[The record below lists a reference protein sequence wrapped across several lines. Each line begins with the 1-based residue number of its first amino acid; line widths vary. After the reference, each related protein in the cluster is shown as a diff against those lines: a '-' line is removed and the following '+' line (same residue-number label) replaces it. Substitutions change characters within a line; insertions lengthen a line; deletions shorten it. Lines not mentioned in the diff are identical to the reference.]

1 MTPPR
6 PMEAATPIPGG
17 ERLLQRMFTRLGCRG
32 RPPHFVAE
40 FYPYSNLTHT
50 ARLAKDFTRVRLS
63 DVLRHAP
70 REVVEAAAALL
81 LARAYRLPPPPE
93 LRERYQRFCHA
104 PETQR
109 RLERIR
115 KRRCRPALPQA
126 DRFDLAAMFA
136 RLNRRYFGAS
146 LRRPRLA
153 WSLRAWRVQ
162 MGQYDP
168 ALDRI
173 VLSRRLDRP
182 DVPRAVVEYVLYHEM
197 LHVKHP
203 GKFARCGFRVHSG
216 EFREEEKHFARYEEA
231 RRWLKRLR

>member
-1 MTPPR
+1 
-6 PMEAATPIPGG
+6 
-17 ERLLQRMFTRLGCRG
+17 MFTRLGCHG
-32 RPPHFVAE
+32 RPPHFVVE
-40 FYPYSNLTHT
+40 FYPYANLTHT
-50 ARLAKDFTRVRLS
+50 ARLAKDFARVRLS

-70 REVVEAAAALL
+70 SQVIEAAAALL
-81 LARAYRLPPPPE
+81 LARAYRIKPPAE
-93 LRERYQRFCHA
+93 LRDRYQRFCRA
-104 PETQR
+104 PETR
-109 RLERIR
+109 RKLERIR
-115 KRRCRPALPQA
+115 KRRCRPALPAA
-126 DRFDLAAMFA
+126 DRFDLAAMFE
-136 RLNRRYFGAS
+136 RLNRRYFVAA

-203 GKFARCGFRVHSG
+203 AQFARCGFRAHSC
-216 EFREEEKHFARYEEA
+216 EFREEEKRFARYDEA
-231 RRWLKRLR
+231 RRWLLRLR